1 MPHLRLLEK
10 HDIVR
15 HVQLTGPPGCRYLKM
30 WDGLRVGCVCINIRA
45 HVRACTCMLAH
56 APTCMHIR
64 VLDIVHHVKCA
75 DLADDIDLLVWGTPR
90 KSSAFPEGPMDFLGF
105 PKDFIGFPMKFMG
118 LPRKCVYPIDLIDFP
133 KERSAFLGGGRH
145 GAPPPP

>member
-1 MPHLRLLEK
+1 
-10 HDIVR
+10 
-15 HVQLTGPPGCRYLKM
+15 
-30 WDGLRVGCVCINIRA
+30 
-45 HVRACTCMLAH
+45 
-56 APTCMHIR
+56 MHIR

-133 KERSAFLGGGRH
+133 KERSAFLGGGGMGHLPPLEKQCFSR
-145 GAPPPP
+145 GGVGSPCLPPPEKQRHPL